1 LVLRAGKNPYVE
13 SDGLKSSAWT
23 WSNAMTKTWT
33 RGFWFLTVAVLIT
46 VGALFA
52 SRPVPA
58 STPADDAKVTSGAHY
73 TVVETEGHN
82 LVVTDNGSNT
92 LYFYTVDKGKPPG
105 SELKLRA
112 KVDLNQV
119 GKPTIMPSDV
129 NIQK

>member
-1 LVLRAGKNPYVE
+1 
-13 SDGLKSSAWT
+13 
-23 WSNAMTKTWT
+23 MTKTLT
-33 RGFWFLTVAVLIT
+33 RASWFMAVAVFIAGVVLL
-46 VGALFA
+46 V

-58 STPADDAKVTSGAHY
+58 SSTVDEAKAGSPHY

-82 LVVTDNGSNT
+82 LVVTDNASNT

-105 SELKLRA
+105 SEMKLRG

-119 GKPTIMPSDV
+119 GKPTITPIDV